1 MAHGLLHWKGGR
13 KMAKIRDHQTKL
25 IELQKDALK
34 FGALCSI
41 VVIGHVSL
49 IHIFESTGAIIGLTA
64 LSICILW
71 YELGRILYNTVKED
85 WEDEE
90 D

>member
-1 MAHGLLHWKGGR
+1 
-13 KMAKIRDHQTKL
+13 MAKVRDYRTKVIDL
-25 IELQKDALK
+25 LKSALK
-34 FGALCSI
+34 FGGLCSI

-49 IHIFESTGAIIGLTA
+49 IHILESTWSIIGITG

-71 YELGRILYNTVKED
+71 YELGRILYDTVR
-85 WEDEE
+85 EDEE